1 MLIIFNIFLYIYN
14 IIKRNFLNKC
24 WKILYKKYKVIEFI
38 FFILCMKDKIKRSV
52 VITIFGVFLLYLI
65 YLITQWEPIVKS
77 EYLSWNIPMY
87 VILIAV
93 CLYMIWLYWI
103 YPIHIRFS
111 RATALVIWL
120 LFIVLSQVL
129 LANDWYS
136 HVYIWD
142 LFSVLGVLTL
152 ILFPTNILTTDKVK
166 KQKSKKNE
174 VIIEV

>member
-1 MLIIFNIFLYIYN
+1 
-14 IIKRNFLNKC
+14 
-24 WKILYKKYKVIEFI
+24 
-38 FFILCMKDKIKRSV
+38 MKDKIKRSI
-52 VITIFGVFLLYLI
+52 VITIFWLFLLYLF
-65 YLITQWEPIVKS
+65 YLIYQWESIVKS
-77 EYLSWNIPMY
+77 EYQSRNIPMY
-87 VILIAV
+87 VILIV
-93 CLYMIWLYWI
+93 FCLYMIWLYWI

-120 LFIVLSQVL
+120 LFIVVSQIV

-142 LFSVLGVLTL
+142 MFSVLWVAIL

-166 KQKSKKNE
+166 KAKAKKNE

>member
-1 MLIIFNIFLYIYN
+1 MG
-14 IIKRNFLNKC
+14 
-24 WKILYKKYKVIEFI
+24 
-38 FFILCMKDKIKRSV
+38 DKIKRSI
-52 VITIFGVFLLYLI
+52 VITVFWVFLLYLI
-65 YLITQWEPIVKS
+65 FLISQWESIVKS
-77 EYLSWNIPMY
+77 EYSVWNIPMY
-87 VILIAV
+87 VILIV
-93 CLYMIWLYWI
+93 FCLYMIWLYWI
-103 YPIHIRFS
+103 YPIHIKFS
-111 RATALVIWL
+111 RATSLVIWL

-142 LFSVLGVLTL
+142 LFSVLWVLIL